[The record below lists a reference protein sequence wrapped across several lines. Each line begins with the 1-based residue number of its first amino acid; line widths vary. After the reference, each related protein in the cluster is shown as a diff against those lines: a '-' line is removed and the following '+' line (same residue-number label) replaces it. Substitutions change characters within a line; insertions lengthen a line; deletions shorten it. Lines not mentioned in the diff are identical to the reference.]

1 MPFDCLALQG
11 LMITGT
17 TSPPVQML
25 TSGAA
30 IFTRRRPEIWRDL
43 PSRAWTISSELLRP
57 TLGTERWGN
66 IRRRTD
72 SRIRARILLS
82 PLFGT
87 PVEWRG
93 FVRRETFHR
102 VTQLCR
108 LSGLQHSSLTSF
120 MRAMWSLVSLTLPV
134 ASLGL

>member
-43 PSRAWTISSELLRP
+43 PRRAWTISSELLRP
-57 TLGTERWGN
+57 TLGTERWGD

-82 PLFGT
+82 PPFGT
-87 PVEWRG
+87 PAERRG
-93 FVRRETFHR
+93 FVRRGGF
-102 VTQLCR
+102 QPGIPPCR
-108 LSGLQHSSLTSF
+108 CAGLARYCF
-120 MRAMWSLVSLTLPV
+120 A
-134 ASLGL
+134 AC